1 MKNWKFISCLLFF
14 SAKSAFAQVPVS
26 VEFSFHNAGQ
36 PFVLDE
42 TITAYN
48 GVNYSVQSMA
58 FYMSR
63 IQLIHDG
70 NQVTSLDTN
79 EVFYINFTSPGVN
92 LGSFNVTNLEG
103 IRFDVGVPVYL
114 NHLDISQYPEHHPLS
129 FHQPAMHWGWAA
141 GYFHMVMN
149 GKGDDNTDGVPTVA
163 YELNNLGDDNV
174 PTAEIMTIPTLHPN
188 NEHRFVL
195 ICNVDEWLRGTD
207 PATTSAAHGSDPVNV
222 MVMQNVEDY
231 PVFTSPANASVVEKE
246 QIDVSI
252 AQSALNTTVSWSD
265 AHVSGYTLFDARGG
279 VIEKGVCSGKK
290 LEFNGL
296 KAGLH
301 LIRLENDKQGQIGTA
316 KWIVP

>member
-1 MKNWKFISCLLFF
+1 MKNWKILVCLLLF
-14 SAKSAFAQVPVS
+14 SGKGALAQVPVT
-26 VEFSFHNAGQ
+26 VEFGFHNAGQ
-36 PFVLDE
+36 PFALDE
-42 TITAYN
+42 TIPAFN

-63 IQLIHDG
+63 VQLIHDG

-79 EVFYINFTSPGVN
+79 EVFYINFTTPGVN
-92 LGSFNVTNLEG
+92 LGEFNVTNLEG

-149 GKGDDNTDGVPTVA
+149 GKGDDNTDGTPTVA

-174 PTAEIMTIPTLHPN
+174 PTAEIMTIPTIHPN
-188 NEHRFVL
+188 NEHRFVV

-207 PATTSAAHGSDPVNV
+207 PATTGPAHGSDPVNA

-231 PVFTSPANASVVEKE
+231 PVFTSPANASIVEKE
-246 QIDVSI
+246 QIDVTI
-252 AQSALNTTVSWSD
+252 AQSAMQTNVSWTD
-265 AHVSGYTLFDARGG
+265 ARVSGYTLFDARGS
-279 VIEKGVCSGKK
+279 VIEKGNCSGQK

-296 KAGLH
+296 KPGLH